1 MFDSTGDGAA
11 RVRPAGWRA
20 VVRRWRWMLLV
31 AGVAAGLAGY
41 VSASRSQPS
50 YDAKAV
56 LLVGPLSSEIDT
68 LRAAG
73 NLAQTYA
80 QLAMSRPLL
89 LATEQKLKLPGIGN
103 DIKATA
109 SQVTRLLTIEVRNSN
124 AVLAAK
130 IANTHAAQLMD
141 RAAARKPRPGG
152 PGQLQM
158 VDPAEPEQVAVGP
171 GAGLIALMAALAG
184 LGGALGLALL
194 LDRPGEAVSNSDEL
208 KGLGVSYLG
217 TLEKGAAKRDRTG
230 RSILDLAPRSRAA
243 EQYRLL
249 AAKLV
254 ALGPRSLLVLSTED
268 DGGGVAANIA
278 AALGASGARV
288 ALLDADEGSEQEPAS
303 RSWRRRLQRAEFEGD
318 GEAEAQEGGAA
329 VQVLT
334 RPTVLPSSA
343 GALDQAR
350 QMLAD
355 LAAEHDL
362 VVVHA
367 RPLGRSVSALAW
379 GRITDGTLLVAVR
392 DRTATEDLR
401 TALESLELVRAPI
414 LGTVLATSTNT
425 PWQ

>member
-1 MFDSTGDGAA
+1 
-11 RVRPAGWRA
+11 
-20 VVRRWRWMLLV
+20 MLLV

-41 VSASRSQPS
+41 VSASSSQPT

-56 LLVGPLSSEIDT
+56 LLVGPLSTEIDT

-89 LATEQKLKLPGIGN
+89 TATEQKLKLPGIGS

-109 SQVTRLLTIEVRNSN
+109 SQVTRLLTIDARDANP
-124 AVLAAK
+124 VLAAK
-130 IANTHAAQLMD
+130 IANTHAALLME

-158 VDPAEPEQVAVGP
+158 VDPAAPEKVAVGP
-171 GAGLIALMAALAG
+171 GAALIALMAALAG
-184 LGGALGLALL
+184 IGGALGLALL
-194 LDRPGEAVSNSDEL
+194 LDRPGEAINSSDDL
-208 KGLGVSYLG
+208 KGLGVSFLG
-217 TLEKGAAKRDRTG
+217 MLEKGAGKRDRTG
-230 RSILDLAPRSRAA
+230 RSILDIAPRSRAA

-254 ALGPRSLLVLSTED
+254 ALGSRSLLVLSTED
-268 DGGGVAANIA
+268 DGGAVAANIA

-303 RSWRRRLQRAEFEGD
+303 RGWRSRLRKAELEAGGD
-318 GEAEAQEGGAA
+318 EEAQEGGG

-334 RPTVLPSSA
+334 RPAALPSST

-355 LAAEHDL
+355 LGAEHDM

-392 DRTATEDLR
+392 DRTPTEDLR

-414 LGTVLATSTNT
+414 LGTVLATTTNT

>member
-1 MFDSTGDGAA
+1 
-11 RVRPAGWRA
+11 
-20 VVRRWRWMLLV
+20 MLLV
-31 AGVAAGLAGY
+31 AGLAAGLAGY
-41 VSASRSQPS
+41 VSASRSKPT

-56 LLVGPLSSEIDT
+56 LLVGPLSTQIDT

-89 LATEQKLKLPGIGN
+89 TATEQKLKMPGIGS

-109 SQVTRLLTIEVRNSN
+109 SDVTRLLTIEASDTNP
-124 AVLAAK
+124 VLAAK
-130 IANTHAAQLMD
+130 IANSHAALLME

-158 VDPAEPEQVAVGP
+158 VDPAEPQKGAVGP
-171 GAGLIALMAALAG
+171 SPGLIALLAALAG
-184 LGGALGLALL
+184 IGGALGLALL
-194 LDRPGEAVSNSDEL
+194 LDRPGEAISSSDDL
-208 KGLGVSYLG
+208 KGLGVSFLG
-217 TLEKGAAKRDRTG
+217 TLEKGAGKRDRAG
-230 RSILDLAPRSRAA
+230 RSILDIAPRSRAA

-254 ALGPRSLLVLSTED
+254 AMGSRSLLVLPAED
-268 DGGGVAANIA
+268 DGGAVAVNIA

-288 ALLDADEGSEQEPAS
+288 ALLDADEGEDAEPA
-303 RSWRRRLQRAEFEGD
+303 RGGWRRRLQKAELETEG
-318 GEAEAQEGGAA
+318 GEEAQEGA

-334 RPTVLPSSA
+334 RPAALPSST
-343 GALDQAR
+343 GALEHAR
-350 QMLAD
+350 QTLAD
-355 LAAEHDL
+355 VAAEHDM

-392 DRTATEDLR
+392 DRTPTEDLR

-414 LGTVLATSTNT
+414 LGTVLATTTNT

>member
-1 MFDSTGDGAA
+1 
-11 RVRPAGWRA
+11 
-20 VVRRWRWMLLV
+20 MLLV

-41 VSASRSQPS
+41 VSASSSQPT
-50 YDAKAV
+50 YKAKAV
-56 LLVGPLSSEIDT
+56 VLVGPLSTEIDT

-80 QLAMSRPLL
+80 QLATSRPLL
-89 LATEQKLKLPGIGN
+89 LATEQKLKLPGIGGE
-103 DIKATA
+103 IKATA
-109 SQVTRLLTIEVRNSN
+109 SPVTRLLTIEASN
-124 AVLAAK
+124 ASPVLAAK
-130 IANTHAAQLMD
+130 IANTHAALLME

-152 PGQLQM
+152 PGQVQM
-158 VDPAEPEQVAVGP
+158 VDPAQPEKVAAGP

-194 LDRPGEAVSNSDEL
+194 LDRPGEAISSSDEL
-208 KGLGVSYLG
+208 KGLGVSFLG
-217 TLEKGAAKRDRTG
+217 TLEKGASKRDRSG
-230 RSILDLAPRSRAA
+230 RTILDIAPRSRPA

-254 ALGPRSLLVLSTED
+254 ALGPRSLLVLSAED
-268 DGGGVAANIA
+268 DGGAVAANIA

-288 ALLDADEGSEQEPAS
+288 ALLDADEGEDHEPVS
-303 RSWRRRLQRAEFEGD
+303 RGWRRRLHKQELE
-318 GEAEAQEGGAA
+318 GEAEGEAYEGSA

-334 RPTVLPSSA
+334 RPAALSTA
-343 GALDQAR
+343 TTGALDQAR
-350 QMLAD
+350 QMLAE
-355 LAAEHDL
+355 LTAEHDL

-392 DRTATEDLR
+392 DRTVTEDLR

-414 LGTVLATSTNT
+414 LGTVLATATNT